1 MERLV
6 YPGGRTSS
14 PHSLHFSPA
23 RKSLGALVRF
33 FLMPEPGALAFFF
46 WLVAGSRIMETSLDL
61 LPVTGVPSAAQRCLS
76 SGRVR
81 FISDSSV
88 SAKASLGLSCCGLI
102 RSAVAMAVVAVARAA
117 RADMFLTEMRPAH
130 VFARNGCGVRAR
142 NGWCGVAR
150 NGCGAVCG
158 ADRGTARMVRHEG
171 RELLAMGATGDGYA
185 SRRQT
190 CRQGFIC
197 LGVVPAGTACKYSVT
212 RSLLLLVGCWIED
225 EGDELGLVAEHPHSL
240 ADRKSVV

>member
-23 RKSLGALVRF
+23 LKSLGALVLF

-102 RSAVAMAVVAVARAA
+102 RLAVAMAVVAVARAA

-142 NGWCGVAR
+142 NGWCGVRAR
-150 NGCGAVCG
+150 NGWCGVRARIVARRGWCDMKG
-158 ADRGTARMVRHEG
+158 ASCWRW
-171 RELLAMGATGDGYA
+171 ELLAMGMPRGGKPVDRDYMFGGGTGRDGA
-185 SRRQT
+185 QN
-190 CRQGFIC
+190 
-197 LGVVPAGTACKYSVT
+197 TA
-212 RSLLLLVGCWIED
+212 
-225 EGDELGLVAEHPHSL
+225 
-240 ADRKSVV
+240 